1 MKKGIIFDV
10 DGTLW
15 DSAVPVAQSWNEV
28 LKRRYPEVER
38 RITPEDMYRNMGK
51 TMDAI
56 GDDLFPFL
64 EPAKRT
70 EVMEA
75 CMEYE
80 NEYLAAHPG
89 DMYPHMVSV
98 LSALSSRYALF
109 IVSNCQTGYIEALM
123 ASCGIGAYVADTE
136 CFGATGRPKG
146 DNIRLVMERNGLEKC
161 FYVGDTAMDQEA
173 SRQAGIPFLYLP
185 PTDSAR
191 RRERMRLSPP
201 LRSCPGSR
209 KKFWDNRQTRKDQ
222 EERNE
227 PGRKGASC
235 GGPGLF
241 FK

>member
-28 LKRRYPEVER
+28 LKKRYPEVER

-80 NEYLAAHPG
+80 NEYLATHPG

-123 ASCGIGAYVADTE
+123 ASCGIGAYIADTE

-173 SRQAGIPFLYLP
+173 SRQAGIPFVFASYGFGEAEGADAVISSLAELP
-185 PTDSAR
+185 GIAETIL
-191 RRERMRLSPP
+191 E
-201 LRSCPGSR
+201 
-209 KKFWDNRQTRKDQ
+209 
-222 EERNE
+222 
-227 PGRKGASC
+227 
-235 GGPGLF
+235 
-241 FK
+241 

>member
-1 MKKGIIFDV
+1 
-10 DGTLW
+10 
-15 DSAVPVAQSWNEV
+15 
-28 LKRRYPEVER
+28 
-38 RITPEDMYRNMGK
+38 
-51 TMDAI
+51 
-56 GDDLFPFL
+56 
-64 EPAKRT
+64 
-70 EVMEA
+70 
-75 CMEYE
+75 MEYE

-89 DMYPHMVSV
+89 DMYPHMVSI

-123 ASCGIGAYVADTE
+123 ASCGIGAYIADTE

-161 FYVGDTAMDQEA
+161 FYVGDTAMDQG
-173 SRQAGIPFLYLP
+173 SFP
-185 PTDSAR
+185 PGRDPLCICLLRIR
-191 RRERMRLSPP
+191 RGGGGRMRSFPP

-209 KKFWDNRQTRKDQ
+209 KQFWDNRQTRKDQ